1 MSVSLVTSPSHLF
14 GILMNEVLDDG
25 SKCASMEEEEGNT
38 LIRIYVKSSW
48 KRDILLLVLWHIFP
62 FVVSLRMVGNNY
74 FCITWFIQECQRH
87 CPRKVKFWTD
97 MFSGNVQV
105 DNFISSICSQRKC
118 SNNFNRSILSKD
130 VRFQQFKTTHFV
142 ILK

>member
-48 KRDILLLVLWHIFP
+48 KRDILLLVL
-62 FVVSLRMVGNNY
+62 
-74 FCITWFIQECQRH
+74 
-87 CPRKVKFWTD
+87 
-97 MFSGNVQV
+97 
-105 DNFISSICSQRKC
+105 
-118 SNNFNRSILSKD
+118 
-130 VRFQQFKTTHFV
+130 
-142 ILK
+142 